1 LTTSWYFI
9 AELPMRLRSVTRM
22 QLSKTD

>member
-1 LTTSWYFI
+1 LTTSLYFF